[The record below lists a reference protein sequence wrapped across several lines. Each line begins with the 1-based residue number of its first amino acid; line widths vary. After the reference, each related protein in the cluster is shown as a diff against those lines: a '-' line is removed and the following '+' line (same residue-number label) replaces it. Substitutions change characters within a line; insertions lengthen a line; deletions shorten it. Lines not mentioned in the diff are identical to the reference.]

1 MLCTQNPVH
10 HFEDVALQ
18 LIAKGVEIDA
28 QDEDGNAPLHLAVL
42 YANPAMIRFLITRG
56 ASLTVANSAG
66 KTPIQLATELN
77 ISEAIDA
84 FAACAKAPLPPA
96 APQVFLCSEGRLV
109 VRWKRPISREG
120 VPEATFFEAEATDL
134 ASGERRSLGNQWSG
148 ECRGRKGA

>member
-1 MLCTQNPVH
+1 MLCAQNPVH

-28 QDEDGNAPLHLAVL
+28 QDDDGNAPLHLAVL

-56 ASLTVANSAG
+56 ASLTIANSAG

-84 FAACAKAPLPPA
+84 FAAC